1 MAAKNLQGAKPAE
14 RPPSCTSLITAIAA
28 VGMECRGAIC
38 SVKHAAHAG
47 IARSKKLQG
56 GCLVLRGLRAI
67 NVQVAPQQS
76 DTDYLPPSWHHPRIG
91 KERRSGRKGPTR
103 GRNTPWSTR
112 GGSPPCSSWVSEWLP
127 WPVAPKLDCLT
138 AC

>member
-1 MAAKNLQGAKPAE
+1 MPHMWH
-14 RPPSCTSLITAIAA
+14 R
-28 VGMECRGAIC
+28 
-38 SVKHAAHAG
+38 
-47 IARSKKLQG
+47 KKQKTQG
-56 GCLVLRGLRAI
+56 GCPVLRGLRAI

-76 DTDYLPPSWHHPRIG
+76 HTDYHSSVPGNHPRIG

-112 GGSPPCSSWVSEWLP
+112 VGNPPYSSWVSACWL
-127 WPVAPKLDCLT
+127 WPIAPKLDCLT